1 MFESI
6 VMIHI
11 FKRFCNKFIVICH
24 FFIVSFNLYTAIPKS
39 PPKQTM
45 VYTMTGENGDMMPE
59 GVPKKKGGGHH

>member
-1 MFESI
+1 LRDFAINQLSY
-6 VMIHI
+6 
-11 FKRFCNKFIVICH
+11 VI

-59 GVPKKKGGGHH
+59 GVPKKKAGGHH